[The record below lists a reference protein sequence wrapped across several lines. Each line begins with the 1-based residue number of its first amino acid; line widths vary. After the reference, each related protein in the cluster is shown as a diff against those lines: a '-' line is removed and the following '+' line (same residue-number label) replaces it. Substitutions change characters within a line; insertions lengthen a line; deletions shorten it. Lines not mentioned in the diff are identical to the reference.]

1 MNALKNKLN
10 KFIDSTTLFVRVASI
25 LLISTVLISIL
36 ISTITIQISK
46 NTIANSFSKSNYK
59 VLSQIT
65 ENFNELNSKIITA
78 MNIVADS
85 PDFQNFLTKT
95 DMTPQNYF
103 KTIYNID
110 KSLGNYLSSQD
121 SNGITIC
128 VVGVNE
134 QRYVQNNDSMLI
146 STKGLLN
153 HHITEKALENEN
165 QIFYQYYHNGFTK
178 SSEICGGWVAIKVL
192 HDKYTKKIYGYVY
205 AFISQEYLK
214 KYYLPFV
221 GNGNNIAIIS
231 NDGTVVSSNQ
241 TYEIGSNNSDLYA
254 ISQEIIDS
262 NLTYL
267 DTKLNTS
274 DVSVLSKYLSTYNFN
289 IVGIIDK
296 NIVLDEIYN
305 TWEITFLSLVIALI
319 FVLIIF
325 FIVKKTTQPIL
336 ILAKTMPKIIHG
348 DFNNHISINGSPE
361 VRELCSAFNYMLD
374 GLNSYVDQK
383 MKIQNEK
390 RKAEISALQMQ
401 INPHFIYNTLSSI
414 KWLVWQENKT
424 KSSEVIDAF
433 ISLLRNTISNKD
445 EMITISEEIENLK
458 NYVLI
463 NHVRYGDKINVNF
476 FIMPECEKYIIPK
489 LILQPFI
496 ENAFFHA
503 FTDVDCGSIHVFVNK
518 KDDSLV
524 CEIIDNGI
532 GMSTEELENVYRGN
546 HKKNNNFTSIGINNV
561 NDRIKLIYG
570 DEYGINI
577 TSQPNKGTIVKLSIP
592 AITNYPQTN

>member
-1 MNALKNKLN
+1 MNVLKDKLN
-10 KFIDSTTLFVRVASI
+10 KFINSTTLFIRIGSIILISI
-25 LLISTVLISIL
+25 LLISIL

-46 NTIANSFSKSNYK
+46 NTIASSFSKSNYK

-85 PDFQNFLTKT
+85 ADFQNFLTKT
-95 DMTPQNYF
+95 DMTSQNYF
-103 KTIYNID
+103 KTLYNID
-110 KSLGNYLSSQD
+110 KLLKNYLSSQD
-121 SNGITIC
+121 STGITIC
-128 VVGVNE
+128 TIGVNE
-134 QRYVQNNDSMLI
+134 QQYVQNNDVMLL
-146 STKGLLN
+146 SPKELLN
-153 HHITEKALENEN
+153 HQITKNALENEN
-165 QIFYQYYHNGFTK
+165 QVFYQYYHNGFTK
-178 SSEICGGWVAIKVL
+178 SSKSCGGWVAIKVL

-205 AFISQEYLK
+205 TFINQKYLK
-214 KYYLPFV
+214 KYYTPFV
-221 GNGNNIAIIS
+221 GNGNNISILSA
-231 NDGTVVSSNQ
+231 DGTVVSSNI
-241 TYEIGSNNSDLYA
+241 TYELGNKNSDLYD
-254 ISQEIIDS
+254 ISQKIINN

-267 DTKLNTS
+267 DTKLNSS
-274 DVSVLSKYLSTYNFN
+274 DVYVLSKYLSTYNFN

-296 NIVLDEIYN
+296 NIVLNEIYN
-305 TWEITFLSLVIALI
+305 TWQIIFLSLLIAFI
-319 FVLIIF
+319 FIIIIF
-325 FIVKKTTQPIL
+325 FIIRKTTQPIL
-336 ILAKTMPKIIHG
+336 TLAKTMPRIIHG
-348 DFNNHISINGSPE
+348 DFNNHISIDGSLE

-374 GLNSYVDQK
+374 GLNSYIDQK

-414 KWLVWQENKT
+414 KWLVWQENKE

-433 ISLLRNTISNKD
+433 ISLLRNTISNKK
-445 EMITISEEIENLK
+445 EMITISEEIENLR

-463 NHVRYGDKINVNF
+463 NHVRYGNKINVNF
-476 FIMPECEKYIIPK
+476 FIMPECEEYIVPK

-503 FTDVDCGSIHVFVNK
+503 FTHTDSGLIHVFVNK
-518 KDDSLV
+518 KDNFLI

-532 GMSTEELENVYRGN
+532 GMTDEELKNICSDN
-546 HKKNNNFTSIGINNV
+546 HKKDNNFTSIGINNV

-570 DEYGINI
+570 DDYGVNI

-592 AITNYPQTN
+592 AVLKYP

>member
-1 MNALKNKLN
+1 MNVLKNKLN
-10 KFIDSTTLFVRVASI
+10 KFFDSTTLFIRVGSI
-25 LLISTVLISIL
+25 MLISIILISIL
-36 ISTITIQISK
+36 ISTITIKISK

-65 ENFNELNSKIITA
+65 EDFNELNSKVITA

-85 PDFQNFLTKT
+85 ADFQNFLTKT
-95 DMTPQNYF
+95 EMTSQDYF

-134 QRYVQNNDSMLI
+134 QRYVQNNESMLF
-146 STKGLLN
+146 SPKELLN
-153 HHITEKALENEN
+153 HQITKTALENEN

-178 SSEICGGWVAIKVL
+178 NSEICGGWVAIKVL

-221 GNGNNIAIIS
+221 GNGNNISIIA
-231 NDGTVVSSNQ
+231 NDGTVVSSNL
-241 TYEIGSNNSDLYA
+241 TYEIGTNNSNLYN
-254 ISQEIIDS
+254 ISQQIID
-262 NLTYL
+262 NDLTYL
-267 DTKLNTS
+267 DTKLNSS

-289 IVGIIDK
+289 IIGTIDK
-296 NIVLDEIYN
+296 NIVLNEIYN
-305 TWEITFLSLVIALI
+305 TWQITFLSLSIAFI
-319 FVLIIF
+319 FIIIIF
-325 FIVKKTTQPIL
+325 FIVKKTTSPIL
-336 ILAKTMPKIIHG
+336 VLAKTMPKIIHG

-390 RKAEISALQMQ
+390 RKAEIFALQMQ

-433 ISLLRNTISNKD
+433 ISLLRNTISNKK

-476 FIMPECEKYIIPK
+476 FIIPECEKYIIPK

-503 FTDVDCGSIHVFVNK
+503 FTDMDSGSIHVFVNK
-518 KDDSLV
+518 KDNLLI
-524 CEIIDNGI
+524 CEIVDNGI
-532 GMSTEELENVYRGN
+532 GMTDEELNNIYSGN

-570 DEYGINI
+570 EEYVVNI
-577 TSQPNKGTIVKLSIP
+577 TSQPNKGTIVKLSVP
-592 AITNYPQTN
+592 AIIEYPETN

>member
-503 FTDVDCGSIHVFVNK
+503 FTDVDCGSIH
-518 KDDSLV
+518 
-524 CEIIDNGI
+524 C
-532 GMSTEELENVYRGN
+532 
-546 HKKNNNFTSIGINNV
+546 
-561 NDRIKLIYG
+561 
-570 DEYGINI
+570 
-577 TSQPNKGTIVKLSIP
+577 
-592 AITNYPQTN
+592 